1 MKIKSVTSIAA
12 IALGGLGVVMA
23 LTNPGQPEYEEYAV
37 QRLSEYVKHEVCNQ
51 APKIFGT
58 LLQRNC
64 DELIDSNRPAIQKII
79 ATSTQRK
86 NFIFFSIYS
95 TDLSV
100 SSSIPSYHFETV
112 AALENFYTYTAQKR

>member
-1 MKIKSVTSIAA
+1 MKINVTSIAV
-12 IALGGLGVVMA
+12 IALAGLGAVMA

-51 APKIFGT
+51 APKIFGI

-64 DELIDSNRPAIQKII
+64 DQLIDSNRPAIQKII

-100 SSSIPSYHFETV
+100 SSSIPSYHFESV
-112 AALENFYTYTAQKR
+112 AVLENFYTYTAQKR